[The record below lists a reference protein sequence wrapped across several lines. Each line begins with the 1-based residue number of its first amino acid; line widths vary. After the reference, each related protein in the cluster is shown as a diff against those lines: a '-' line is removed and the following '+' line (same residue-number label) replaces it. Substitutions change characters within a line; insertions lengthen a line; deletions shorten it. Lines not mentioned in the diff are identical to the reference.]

1 MKHRWLER
9 LQSGEVEYTKS
20 GNRKQASYSLVAEW
34 VSESWNEGPED
45 MISRSFLECGLFHLR
60 GHGLEELH
68 SKLRSVLEEKVNAE
82 EEDSH
87 TGITDEEDGS
97 EEERSEEERSDE
109 DRDEN

>member
-1 MKHRWLER
+1 MLVQVQYGSLPLVWCMTVLAAIPR
-9 LQSGEVEYTKS
+9 
-20 GNRKQASYSLVAEW
+20 RKRASYSLVAEW
-34 VSESWNEGPED
+34 VSESWNEVPED
-45 MISRSFLECGLFHLR
+45 TISRSFLKCGLFPLR

-97 EEERSEEERSDE
+97 EGERSDE
-109 DRDEN
+109 DKDEN